1 MLFTIVVI
9 LLIMELGYR
18 IGVKIKDYIWMIVGV
33 LLIWAGVEVGTNW
46 NDTLGTLM
54 LALGLCSCG
63 AGVVGAIIDHIKW
76 LS

>member
-33 LLIWAGVEVGTNW
+33 LLICVGVKFNSSW
-46 NDTLGTLM
+46 NSTLVTLM
-54 LALGLCSCG
+54 LGLGLCSCG
-63 AGVVGAIIDHIKW
+63 AGVVGAIIDFIKW